1 MAVYKSTFTG
11 EIIEENIRKVNN
23 VGNIKG
29 SGLKLIDNNGK
40 KELSIDIEAGEG
52 IHIKSSSTGTSKTI
66 TAMYNQKLFK
76 ILTEDKPTTPTTDM
90 LNKIVIVPAT
100 NGATGNL
107 YNEYVWTGDNTASG
121 KWELIGSIS
130 SQVDLSEIEN
140 ALTTLQNTVNN
151 DRTELV
157 KIRDTYLTGVDGE
170 NTLVFCC
177 AASQS

>member
-23 VGNIKG
+23 IGNIKG

-66 TAMYNQKLFK
+66 TAMHNQKLFK

-107 YNEYVWTGDNTASG
+107 YNEYVWTGDTTASG

-157 KIRDTYLTGVDGE
+157 TIRDTYLTGVDGV